1 MKKKYSPRKG
11 TKTTQNYTK
20 QTLFDSEQKIM
31 RNKQR
36 KTTISQHI

>member
-1 MKKKYSPRKG
+1 MKKIIHQKKEQ
-11 TKTTQNYTK
+11 KTTQNYTK

-36 KTTISQHI
+36 KTTIS